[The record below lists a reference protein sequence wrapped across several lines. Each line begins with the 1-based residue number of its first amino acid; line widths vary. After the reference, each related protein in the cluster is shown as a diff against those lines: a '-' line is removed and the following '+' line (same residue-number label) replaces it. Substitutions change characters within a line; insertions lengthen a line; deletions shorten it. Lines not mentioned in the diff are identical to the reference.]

1 MQNPACNSKGFSLIE
16 LLIYVSI
23 FAISSVFLVAILTS
37 VTQVQV
43 RQKSMNEV
51 NHQIS
56 FVSETAERLIQE
68 SSLVDIDA
76 GVTTSTLV
84 LRMTTSS
91 LDSTKIFASGTIVF
105 LQEGTSTA
113 IGLTDSRIKVDKF
126 SVVKLEN
133 PGSRAIV
140 NLNLAMSYNT
150 SNIRA
155 KFSRAIQFTV
165 ARISA
170 ASFDSSLLPNANSSY
185 DLGNTSYNWRDAY
198 FNGNIGVGT
207 APSSSAR
214 IIARGDIGV
223 STSSKGLILT
233 SANGTC
239 YRITITNGGSFS
251 TSSVTCP

>member
-1 MQNPACNSKGFSLIE
+1 MKGFSLIE
-16 LLIYVSI
+16 LLIYVAI

-37 VTQVQV
+37 VTQVQI

-56 FVSETAERLIQE
+56 FVAGTVERLVQE

-91 LDSTKIFASGTIVF
+91 LDSTKIFASGTIVY
-105 LQEGTSTA
+105 LGEGTSTA
-113 IGLTDSRIKVDKF
+113 IALTDSRVTVDKF
-126 SVVKLEN
+126 SVVKFEN

-140 NLNLAMSYNT
+140 NLNLALSYNT
-150 SNIRA
+150 SNTRA
-155 KFSRAIQFTV
+155 KFSRALQLAV

-170 ASFDSSLLPNANSSY
+170 ASFDSNVLPNSNGSY
-185 DLGNTSYNWRDAY
+185 DIGSASYQWRDAY
-198 FNGNIGVGT
+198 FGGNIGIGT

-214 IIARGDIGV
+214 IIAKGDIAV

-239 YRITITNGGSFS
+239 YRLTVTNAGALS
-251 TSSVTCP
+251 TSSITCP